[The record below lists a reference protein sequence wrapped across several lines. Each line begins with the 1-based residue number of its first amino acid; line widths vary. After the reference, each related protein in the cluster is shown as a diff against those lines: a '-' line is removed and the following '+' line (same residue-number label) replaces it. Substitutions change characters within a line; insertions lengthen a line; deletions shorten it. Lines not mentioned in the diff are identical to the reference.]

1 MAETIK
7 GRLIYIL
14 ISEHEVVGT
23 WHRLRTLCNDRSQLE
38 TFPSYS
44 KLSKDIAIQRNEG
57 NERPTL
63 VFTTK
68 DGKSYTIQVDTL
80 Q

>member
-14 ISEHEVVGT
+14 LSDKEVVGT
-23 WHRLRTLCNDRSQLE
+23 WHRLRTLCIDRAKVE
-38 TFPSYS
+38 PFPSYS
-44 KLSKDIAIQRNEG
+44 KLSKDVAAQRNEG

-63 VFTTK
+63 TFTTK
-68 DGKSYTIQVDTL
+68 DGKPYTIQVDLL

>member
-14 ISEHEVVGT
+14 LSDKEVVGT
-23 WHRLRTLCNDRSQLE
+23 WHRLRTLCNDRAKVE

-44 KLSKDIAIQRNEG
+44 KLSKEIAEQRSRAI
-57 NERPTL
+57 ERPSL

-68 DGKSYTIQVDTL
+68 DGKPYIIQVDLL